1 MFEVVFYETATGEKP
16 AKAFLLALATKLR
29 AKAFSTICLLEEN
42 GNELR
47 EPYSKYI
54 TNGIFELRVKQST
67 DIVRVFYFFVEGK
80 RIILTNGY
88 TKKQEE
94 LDKRELE
101 RAIQYKRDH
110 ERRHG
115 HERV

>member
-29 AKAFSTICLLEEN
+29 AKAFNTIYLLEAN

-67 DIVRVFYFFVEGK
+67 DIVRVFYFFMEGK
-80 RIILTNGY
+80 QIVLTNGY
-88 TKKQEE
+88 TKKQQE

-110 ERRHG
+110 ERRHS
-115 HERV
+115 HE